1 MSKVIKLTVSRARA
15 EDAEGILAVQHDVWL
30 ATYPSEELDISRAA
44 IEGRVGNYQSPERID
59 KWRSIIS
66 DANEFVMV
74 ASDGPKV

>member
-1 MSKVIKLTVSRARA
+1 V
-15 EDAEGILAVQHDVWL
+15 EGSLGRYVHFRVL
-30 ATYPSEELDISRAA
+30 NVLFCPFSEATPISRAA

-74 ASDGPKV
+74 AHDGPKV